1 MAAPAAPRGPGGNC
15 CSTCSARGP
24 WSANC
29 WPTCKDALQAQVLR
43 QAFGL
48 QASACPSHYVPA
60 SEPFLAA
67 VRCGLGYGMVPELQI
82 PGAVERGELV
92 DVLP

>member
-1 MAAPAAPRGPGGNC
+1 M
-15 CSTCSARGP
+15 
-24 WSANC
+24 
-29 WPTCKDALQAQVLR
+29 LR